1 MTWLLFLLFPELLY
15 IALMMLGVSVAGVNL
30 AVFVSDHPVMI
41 TAGYVVI
48 VLLLI
53 LHSWLSETDSAEDK
67 MFALTMAISSYIPF
81 RIALNLMC
89 SFVKEQDVLLGLF
102 TLLFS
107 GPILLSVIFLICMG
121 IAFFSASLHKYPV
134 VSILLCLAGN
144 GVVAHF
150 FRNLIR

>member
-15 IALMMLGVSVAGVNL
+15 IALMMLGVSVAGVNF
-30 AVFVSDHPVMI
+30 AVFVSDHPVII

-81 RIALNLMC
+81 RIALNVMC
-89 SFVKEQDVLLGLF
+89 YFVKERDVLLGLF

-107 GPILLSVIFLICMG
+107 GPILLSFIFLICMG
-121 IAFFSASLHKYPV
+121 IAFFFGITA
-134 VSILLCLAGN
+134 
-144 GVVAHF
+144 
-150 FRNLIR
+150 